1 MMMMPDD
8 GGCNGDDVDGG
19 RDDERVGHLGRCKSK
34 HSCATTVTVQLKSN
48 AEVMSQFKQ
57 NAADDDDFLDD
68 QDNND
73 EVNNDDEED
82 DDSVLPELLRW
93 KNQ

>member
-1 MMMMPDD
+1 M
-8 GGCNGDDVDGG
+8 
-19 RDDERVGHLGRCKSK
+19 
-34 HSCATTVTVQLKSN
+34 TVQLKSN

-57 NAADDDDFLDD
+57 NAAADDDDFLDD
-68 QDNND
+68 QDNDD

-82 DDSVLPELLRW
+82 DDSVLPERLRW

>member
-1 MMMMPDD
+1 M
-8 GGCNGDDVDGG
+8 
-19 RDDERVGHLGRCKSK
+19 
-34 HSCATTVTVQLKSN
+34 TVQLKSN

-68 QDNND
+68 QDNDD

-82 DDSVLPELLRW
+82 DDSVLPQLLRW

>member
-57 NAADDDDFLDD
+57 NTDDDFLDD
-68 QDNND
+68 EEND
-73 EVNNDDEED
+73 YEVNDDDEED

>member
-1 MMMMPDD
+1 MMVADGDGGD
-8 GGCNGDDVDGG
+8 GGC
-19 RDDERVGHLGRCKSK
+19 DDERVGHLGRCKRK

-57 NAADDDDFLDD
+57 NTDDDDDFLDD
-68 QDNND
+68 EEND
-73 EVNNDDEED
+73 YEVNDDDEED
-82 DDSVLPELLRW
+82 DDSVLPERLRW